1 MRIKIVTN
9 FIFTAT
15 SIQYMHGN
23 ELCIELRNPPAATT
37 DVCEERYEYIADL
50 GEVDARPRPV
60 ARLMEYAKRQLDR
73 RGIKGKNKTN
83 HG

>member
-1 MRIKIVTN
+1 
-9 FIFTAT
+9 
-15 SIQYMHGN
+15 MHGD
-23 ELCIELRNPPAATT
+23 ELCIELRNPLAATT
-37 DVCEERYEYIADL
+37 DVCEGRYEYTVDL

-60 ARLMEYAKRQLDR
+60 ARLMEYAKRQVDR